1 MKVKTQKNICIIW
14 KPKNLSSFKKK
25 EEKNIPVVKDTK
37 DKQTIQRT

>member
-1 MKVKTQKNICIIW
+1 METKEFII
-14 KPKNLSSFKKK
+14 FQKK